1 MSHLLCQRRVEAGGK
16 CRSATAIVV
25 GSQQP
30 TRSAITFM
38 TPGRLRFFSIAA
50 KSTAPVAWY
59 TISKRATKLRHKLLP
74 TSAPQRPAKR
84 VLVFLA
90 SNQRPT
96 RGGRCGIAGAAPRGT
111 NHGCVETCPC
121 DNLMNCPGHLG
132 GIRGIGLRAGATF
145 PRNCWRSSVGRASDL

>member
-1 MSHLLCQRRVEAGGK
+1 
-16 CRSATAIVV
+16 
-25 GSQQP
+25 
-30 TRSAITFM
+30 M

-96 RGGRCGIAGAAPRGT
+96 RGGDAALRNRCRGTSGT

-121 DNLMNCPGHLG
+121 DNLVNCPGHLG
-132 GIRGIGLRAGATF
+132 RIRGIGLRAGATF
-145 PRNCWRSSVGRASDL
+145 PR